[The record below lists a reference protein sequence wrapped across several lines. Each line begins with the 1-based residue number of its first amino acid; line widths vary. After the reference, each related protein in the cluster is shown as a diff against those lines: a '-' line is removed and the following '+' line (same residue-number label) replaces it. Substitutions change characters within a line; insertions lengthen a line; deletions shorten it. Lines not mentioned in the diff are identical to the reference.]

1 MHHPL
6 CGMLLY
12 MQGDVFALLGS
23 WSAYMP
29 VLCLHAWSQH
39 SLFPHKSGQLKHPRM
54 TTWLSIITVSLFF
67 CFLWHHVSL
76 VPTPD
81 GLLLTS
87 PPYQLT
93 ATEHCAKC
101 LPVLDGGGRGGGGQR
116 LSLASAHLHAK
127 SMVEL

>member
-6 CGMLLY
+6 RGMLSY
-12 MQGDVFALLGS
+12 MQGDVFALLGL
-23 WSAYMP
+23 WPAYMP

-39 SLFPHKSGQLKHPRM
+39 SLLPDKSGQLKYPRM
-54 TTWLSIITVSLFF
+54 TTCLSIITVSLFF
-67 CFLWHHVSL
+67 HFLWHHVSL

-93 ATEHCAKC
+93 ATEHCARC
-101 LPVLDGGGRGGGGQR
+101 LPVPDGGVGGGRAEAQLGFCC
-116 LSLASAHLHAK
+116 SACKIH
-127 SMVEL
+127 VEL